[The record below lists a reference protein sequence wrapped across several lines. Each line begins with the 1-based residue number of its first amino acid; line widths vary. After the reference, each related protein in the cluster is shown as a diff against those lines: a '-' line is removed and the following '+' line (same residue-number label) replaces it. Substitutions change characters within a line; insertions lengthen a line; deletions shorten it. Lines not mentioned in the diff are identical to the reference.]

1 MVLFGAPS
9 ISVSLWLFLSLSLSL
24 SLPLSLS
31 LSPGTLAVCVNNS
44 AVDPGLHTVA
54 LQFLC
59 VLFSE
64 ETKRSGVRDDP
75 GVTSD
80 MSAALDGPGASDLCD
95 LLLQVAR

>member
-1 MVLFGAPS
+1 
-9 ISVSLWLFLSLSLSL
+9 
-24 SLPLSLS
+24 
-31 LSPGTLAVCVNNS
+31 
-44 AVDPGLHTVA
+44 VA